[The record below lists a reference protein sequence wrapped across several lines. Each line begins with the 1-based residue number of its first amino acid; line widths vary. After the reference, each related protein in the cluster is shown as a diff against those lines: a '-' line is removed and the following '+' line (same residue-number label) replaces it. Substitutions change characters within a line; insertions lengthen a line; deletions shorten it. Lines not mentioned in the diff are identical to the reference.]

1 MEAGKNQDVSAMTP
15 EIKPDESLTCDECG
29 CFGAMDFGGQKICTD
44 CYGTK
49 CSCCPEFGREKTE
62 ED

>member
-1 MEAGKNQDVSAMTP
+1 MNA

-29 CFGAMDFGGQKICTD
+29 CFGAMDFGGKKICTD

-62 ED
+62 EN